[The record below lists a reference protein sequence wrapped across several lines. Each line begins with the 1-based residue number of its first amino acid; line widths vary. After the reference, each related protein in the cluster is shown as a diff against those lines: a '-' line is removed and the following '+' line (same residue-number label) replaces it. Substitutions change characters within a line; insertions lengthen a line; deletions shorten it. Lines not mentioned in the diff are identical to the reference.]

1 MKKSREEWAL
11 WIFKFPSG
19 WSVREKFSILRGQ
32 NPRKTQF
39 FLSFTKVNKKIE
51 TSNKSKDF
59 LDLLSLKVWIKISK
73 VNQLLSILNF

>member
-39 FLSFTKVNKKIE
+39 FLSFTKVNKISE
-51 TSNKSKDF
+51 TCNKSKEF
-59 LDLLSLKVWIKISK
+59 LEMLSLETWIYNWKRSDLFSVLK
-73 VNQLLSILNF
+73 F